1 MAGSSDHSRCQQA
14 QIEAVT
20 MDDTLQRLLDAEMKA
35 ENLAREAEE
44 ARERTIRAATLEAR
58 ELDEAFS
65 AKIPT
70 LQQTWIA
77 RSEERAANSIAEIER
92 RYDERHE
99 RLRDLAEQREDEALN
114 AGFRI
119 LMDSRL

>member
-1 MAGSSDHSRCQQA
+1 
-14 QIEAVT
+14 

-35 ENLAREAEE
+35 ETIAREAEE
-44 ARERTIRAATLEAR
+44 AREQTIRAATLDAR
-58 ELDEAFS
+58 ELDEAFT

-99 RLRDLAEQREDEALN
+99 RLRDIAEEREDEALN
-114 AGFRI
+114 AGFKI

>member
-1 MAGSSDHSRCQQA
+1 
-14 QIEAVT
+14 

-44 ARERTIRAATLEAR
+44 ERERTIRAATLEAR

-99 RLRDLAEQREDEALN
+99 RLRDIAEEREDEALN

>member
-1 MAGSSDHSRCQQA
+1 
-14 QIEAVT
+14 

-44 ARERTIRAATLEAR
+44 ERERTIRVATLEAR

-65 AKIPT
+65 ARIPT
-70 LQQTWIA
+70 LQQTWVS
-77 RSEERAANSIAEIER
+77 RSEERANNTIAEIER

-99 RLRDLAEQREDEALN
+99 RLRDIAEEREDEALN

>member
-1 MAGSSDHSRCQQA
+1 
-14 QIEAVT
+14 

-44 ARERTIRAATLEAR
+44 ERERTIRAATLEAR
-58 ELDEAFS
+58 ELDESFS

-99 RLRDLAEQREDEALN
+99 RLRDIAEEREDEALN

>member
-1 MAGSSDHSRCQQA
+1 MAGSSDHSRCEQA
-14 QIEAVT
+14 QIEAFT

-44 ARERTIRAATLEAR
+44 ERERTIRAATLEAR

-99 RLRDLAEQREDEALN
+99 RLRDIAEEREDEALN